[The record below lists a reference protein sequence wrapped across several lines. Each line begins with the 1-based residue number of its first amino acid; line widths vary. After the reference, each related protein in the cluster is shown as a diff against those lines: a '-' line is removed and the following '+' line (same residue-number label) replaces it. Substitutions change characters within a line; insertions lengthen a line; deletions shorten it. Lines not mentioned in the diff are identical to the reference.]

1 MNRINILMK
10 KSIHKNST
18 SENAAIDI
26 FDSLMKREARKK
38 LNTNQAKDWRKK

>member
-18 SENAAIDI
+18 SEKASIDI
-26 FDSLMKREARKK
+26 FDSIMKREAQKK
-38 LNTNQAKDWRKK
+38 LNANQAKD